1 MKKNFKM
8 PGSSSETPIRVA
20 IYVRV
25 STVYQIDKDSLPMM
39 KQDLTSY
46 CKYILNTDDFVIFED
61 AGYSGKNTD
70 RPAYQKMM
78 SQIRQ
83 GLLEDRPNLQEPSG
97 LCEYVCRI
105 EGSWCHVRV

>member
-8 PGSSSETPIRVA
+8 PGSGSETPIRVA

-46 CKYILNTDDFVIFED
+46 CKYILDDD
-61 AGYSGKNTD
+61 
-70 RPAYQKMM
+70 
-78 SQIRQ
+78 
-83 GLLEDRPNLQEPSG
+83 L
-97 LCEYVCRI
+97 
-105 EGSWCHVRV
+105 

>member
-8 PGSSSETPIRVA
+8 PGSGSETPIRVA

-46 CKYILNTDDFVIFED
+46 CKYILNTDDFVILRMPDIPERIP
-61 AGYSGKNTD
+61 TV
-70 RPAYQKMM
+70 RH
-78 SQIRQ
+78 IRK
-83 GLLEDRPNLQEPSG
+83 
-97 LCEYVCRI
+97 
-105 EGSWCHVRV
+105 